1 MKNIFDMQSEFME
14 KAGQNVK
21 CELISQ
27 SNLYAD
33 LVIEEFNEFY
43 DIKNHDKEA
52 IKECC
57 DILVVASGYLI
68 SLLGKEKAKKAYE
81 LVHESNMAKLNGKIE
96 KRDDGK
102 VLKSDEWKKE
112 IKEKLM
118 ADLANL
124 IE

>member
-21 CELISQ
+21 GDLIRQ
-27 SNLYAD
+27 SNLYVD
-33 LVIEEFNEFY
+33 LVIEEFNEFK
-43 DIKNHDKEA
+43 DVKIHDEEA

-68 SLLGKEKAKKAYE
+68 SLLGTENAKKAYK
-81 LVHESNMAKLNGKIE
+81 LVHKSNMAKLNGKIE

-102 VLKSDEWKKE
+102 VLKSAEWKKE

>member
-14 KAGQNVK
+14 KAGQNIK
-21 CELISQ
+21 GELITQ
-27 SNLYAD
+27 ADLYVD

-43 DIKNHDKEA
+43 DVENHNRET

-57 DILVVASGYLI
+57 DILVVVSGYLI
-68 SLLGKEKAKKAYE
+68 SLLGTEKAKKAYK

-102 VLKSDEWKKE
+102 VLKSDEWKRE
-112 IKEKLM
+112 VKEKLM
-118 ADLANL
+118 SDLANL
-124 IE
+124 IK